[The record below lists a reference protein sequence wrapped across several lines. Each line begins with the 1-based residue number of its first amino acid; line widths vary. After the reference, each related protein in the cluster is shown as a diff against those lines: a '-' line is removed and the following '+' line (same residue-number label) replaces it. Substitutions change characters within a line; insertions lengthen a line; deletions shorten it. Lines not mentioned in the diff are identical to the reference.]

1 MARAKDAI
9 RGGTPVAS
17 THGGTPRTAST
28 PASPAVPHAASAP
41 AAGTAAAPAAPAAP
55 DASGVSRAPAA
66 RGKRIAA
73 WACRVAFAAVF
84 AVNVHCALS
93 FVIDPAAYMG
103 GFELAGVPGEAATR
117 GMGVAFLMWNC
128 TYPPVIWQPTR
139 FRALGAV
146 VLAQQAVGL
155 VGEAAILAG
164 LPAGH
169 AVLAGGIARFIAFD
183 AAGLVAMAAAYASLL
198 IASRRRAS

>member
-1 MARAKDAI
+1 MARAKDA
-9 RGGTPVAS
+9 
-17 THGGTPRTAST
+17 THGGT

-41 AAGTAAAPAAPAAP
+41 AAGTAAAPAAAGTPRAAASPAAC
-55 DASGVSRAPAA
+55 GTRV
-66 RGKRIAA
+66 AA

-128 TYPPVIWQPTR
+128 TYPLVIWQPTR

-146 VLAQQAVGL
+146 VLAQQVVGL

>member
-1 MARAKDAI
+1 MN
-9 RGGTPVAS
+9 AS
-17 THGGTPRTAST
+17 VLPRTALAAFLAVMLALT
-28 PASPAVPHAASAP
+28 CLPPALAVNAER
-41 AAGTAAAPAAPAAP
+41 PAAPAAAGTP
-55 DASGVSRAPAA
+55 RAAASPAA
-66 RGKRIAA
+66 CGTRVAA

-128 TYPPVIWQPTR
+128 TYPLVIWQPTR

-146 VLAQQAVGL
+146 VLAQQVVGL

>member
-17 THGGTPRTAST
+17 AHGGTPRTAST
-28 PASPAVPHAASAP
+28 PASPAVPHTASTP
-41 AAGTAAAPAAPAAP
+41 AAGTAAAPAAP

-66 RGKRIAA
+66 RGTRVAA

-128 TYPPVIWQPTR
+128 TYPLVIWQPTR

-146 VLAQQAVGL
+146 VLAQQVVGL

-198 IASRRRAS
+198 AVSRRRAS